1 MLLRHALLSPTWN
14 LISIWTRGL
23 AFSFCTRPHKL
34 CSQSCQ
40 WRYKLNLGEKEKE
53 VGFEEE
59 VPGCLSRKG
68 PQLYWTAALNQN
80 PRDLGYQSVPP
91 SHFSWRHWGLQN
103 FGDFSKVPSSS
114 AVHSAFCLMND
125 LPRKIKRSC
134 RNSFVSQV
142 INIASRINTSFYCSL
157 VWAPF
162 IWELSHISPKFLVSV
177 TEKMGQT
184 LY

>member
-1 MLLRHALLSPTWN
+1 MNILISFLFSSMIYWLFRIVLFSIHMLVFLINWQDLKEEKRLQRGVKNTQN
-14 LISIWTRGL
+14 CTQIISIWTRGL

-114 AVHSAFCLMND
+114 MVHSAF
-125 LPRKIKRSC
+125 
-134 RNSFVSQV
+134 
-142 INIASRINTSFYCSL
+142 
-157 VWAPF
+157 
-162 IWELSHISPKFLVSV
+162 
-177 TEKMGQT
+177 
-184 LY
+184 